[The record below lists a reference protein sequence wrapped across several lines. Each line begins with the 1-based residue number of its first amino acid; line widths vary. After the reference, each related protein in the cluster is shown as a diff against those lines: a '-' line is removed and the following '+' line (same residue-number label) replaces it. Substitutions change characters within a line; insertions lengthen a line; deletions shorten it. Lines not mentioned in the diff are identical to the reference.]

1 MTPRNRGW
9 GISLAPRDGP
19 GRARAVALLVL
30 FLAGC
35 EPADE
40 SALRDWMAEQRR
52 QFEAGGVVAAAHAPV
67 PTPVVAMAESVAGL
81 AGRGAGGDPFDTR
94 RLSGLPPMQ
103 RPTPA
108 RADQPLEARPLS
120 SLRMVGSLRRGD
132 EVVALV
138 QADLQVYQVPVGTV
152 LGTNRARVLRISEDG
167 ITLREAQRGP
177 QGEPLVRTLTLPMQG
192 R

>member
-1 MTPRNRGW
+1 
-9 GISLAPRDGP
+9 
-19 GRARAVALLVL
+19 
-30 FLAGC
+30 
-35 EPADE
+35 
-40 SALRDWMAEQRR
+40 
-52 QFEAGGVVAAAHAPV
+52 
-67 PTPVVAMAESVAGL
+67 
-81 AGRGAGGDPFDTR
+81 
-94 RLSGLPPMQ
+94 MQ